1 MFSKS
6 CEYGLRSVLYIT
18 QQSALGNKVGV
29 KEISEAIH
37 SPEAFTGK
45 ILQKLVKSEIVTSIK
60 GRWGGFLIDEKTAKN
75 TSISKIVE
83 AIDGNEIY
91 TDCGLG
97 LTKCDAKNPCPLHD
111 KFLAIRNDLKQM
123 LEQNTVFDLATSK
136 DKKIQLKR

>member
-6 CEYGLRSVLYIT
+6 CEYGLRSVLYIA

-91 TDCGLG
+91 TGCGLG
-97 LTKCDAKNPCPLHD
+97 LTKCDAENPCPLHD